1 MYLEVKGIKKSWNNK
16 LGEKMIKAN
25 YIQTMDFTFEDVII
39 LNCDNEQDVENKIK
53 ESEVLKIQ
61 NGSEIEYINSNYI
74 MYYKLD

>member
-1 MYLEVKGIKKSWNNK
+1 
-16 LGEKMIKAN
+16 MIKAN

-61 NGSEIEYINSNYI
+61 NGSEIEYINSSYI
-74 MYYKLD
+74 MYYKLEIF